1 MCYFNSVVLV
11 IRFVVIVGWV
21 TWLSLLLTCL
31 DIVLLLLTLWVVFVI
46 TLFVCC
52 LYALPFG
59 FRFVVLWVFCS

>member
-11 IRFVVIVGWV
+11 IRFIVIVGW
-21 TWLSLLLTCL
+21 LLGLRLLLTCFGV
-31 DIVLLLLTLWVVFVI
+31 VLLLLVFWFVFAI

-59 FRFVVLWVFCS
+59 FRFVLLWL